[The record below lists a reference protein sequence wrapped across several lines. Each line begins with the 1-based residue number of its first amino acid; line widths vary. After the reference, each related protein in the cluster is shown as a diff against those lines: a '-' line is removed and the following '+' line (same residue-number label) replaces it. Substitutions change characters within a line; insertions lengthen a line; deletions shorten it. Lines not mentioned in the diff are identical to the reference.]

1 MVSAIDSAHR
11 ASCLHMQ
18 PSLTYI
24 DAANR
29 KSGTQDYRSMRR
41 HKLLIDKGMILQ
53 GPEGKLFAPA
63 PPSPV
68 LGKIERES
76 GCRAH
81 PFRPFCLSQADF
93 ALPPWLVADP
103 DSSTRRLTLRKSSQP

>member
-18 PSLTYI
+18 TSLIYI

-29 KSGTQDYRSMRR
+29 KSGTQVYRSMRR
-41 HKLLIDKGMILQ
+41 HKLLINKWMILQ
-53 GPEGKLFAPA
+53 GLEGKLFAPA
-63 PPSPV
+63 QPSPV
-68 LGKIERES
+68 LGKIEGES

-81 PFRPFCLSQADF
+81 PFRPLLLVPGGFRF
-93 ALPPWLVADP
+93 ASLVGC
-103 DSSTRRLTLRKSSQP
+103 